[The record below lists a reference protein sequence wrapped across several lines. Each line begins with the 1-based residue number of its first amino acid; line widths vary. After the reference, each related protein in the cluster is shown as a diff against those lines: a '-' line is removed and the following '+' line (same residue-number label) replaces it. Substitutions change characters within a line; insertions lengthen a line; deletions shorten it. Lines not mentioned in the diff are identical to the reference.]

1 MDKKQFTIGDPRDL
15 DEVIREVGRMGYIS
29 SFCTAGYRCG
39 RTGETIMGML
49 SHCVEGKF
57 CKLNAVLTFREYL
70 SDYASAETR
79 AIGEPLIVQ
88 EMKEIEEM
96 DYFQK
101 RPHLME
107 KFRKDYEWILAGER
121 DLYL

>member
-1 MDKKQFTIGDPRDL
+1 
-15 DEVIREVGRMGYIS
+15 MGFIP

-49 SHCVEGKF
+49 SHCDEGKF

-70 SDYASAETR
+70 SDYATDNTR
-79 AIGEPLIVQ
+79 EMGEPLIL
-88 EMKEIEEM
+88 KEIGEIESL
-96 DYFQK
+96 DYFK
-101 RPHLME
+101 KKPHLLQ
-107 KFRKDYEWILAGER
+107 KFRHDYSEILSGKR